1 MAIEKHDTDKG
12 ISYKERELNKGVLR
26 KITEDPKL
34 GELIQRQLKIS
45 TVSSRA
51 WNLKHTIEVVTIFLL
66 NLYKR

>member
-51 WNLKHTIEVVTIFLL
+51 
-66 NLYKR
+66 

>member
-1 MAIEKHDTDKG
+1 MKLKEELKKQMAIEKHDTDKG

-51 WNLKHTIEVVTIFLL
+51 
-66 NLYKR
+66 